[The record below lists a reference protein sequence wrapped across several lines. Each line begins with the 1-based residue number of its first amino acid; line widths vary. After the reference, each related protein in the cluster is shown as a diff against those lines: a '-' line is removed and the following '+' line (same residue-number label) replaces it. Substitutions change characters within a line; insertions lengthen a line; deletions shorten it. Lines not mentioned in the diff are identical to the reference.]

1 MWAYNGDREGL
12 GGVKTTYEI
21 RGLNL
26 DRLIDF
32 AKKRGITLYNAKKF
46 GNKRLIVSVSL
57 KESKKFFAI
66 TKELCYNIKKVREEG
81 VFYPVLKLYRS
92 VGILLG
98 AILIICSAFYFD
110 TLIFSTEYSG
120 TGSMY
125 KRQVQEYIE
134 SVGVKRFA
142 KFSSFDLDALADGIL
157 ADNPHLS
164 FASCQKKGKTL
175 KISLVLSQDK
185 VDRLSGD
192 SIALYSDTDGI
203 IESVKVY
210 RGTAVCAVGQSV
222 KENDLLVDGYS
233 IIKGERVETNVI
245 AVVSIIAQKTFNFT
259 FDGEDFSN
267 QALIVAEEKLN
278 GATVLEK
285 IVTKERIGKEFL
297 YTVTLKY
304 RTVKQVG

>member
-1 MWAYNGDREGL
+1 M
-12 GGVKTTYEI
+12 
-21 RGLNL
+21 
-26 DRLIDF
+26 
-32 AKKRGITLYNAKKF
+32 
-46 GNKRLIVSVSL
+46 
-57 KESKKFFAI
+57 
-66 TKELCYNIKKVREEG
+66 REEG

-185 VDRLSGD
+185 VDRLSGNKKAEMIPMKELLPVTGYIRGGCCPVGMKKPFPTWFHQTCINFPYIYV
-192 SIALYSDTDGI
+192 SAGVRGLQI
-203 IESVKVY
+203 KV
-210 RGTAVCAVGQSV
+210 AP
-222 KENDLLVDGYS
+222 KDLVNLV
-233 IIKGERVETNVI
+233 
-245 AVVSIIAQKTFNFT
+245 
-259 FDGEDFSN
+259 
-267 QALIVAEEKLN
+267 
-278 GATVLEK
+278 GATIADITAET
-285 IVTKERIGKEFL
+285 I
-297 YTVTLKY
+297 
-304 RTVKQVG
+304 